1 MIISTI
7 IRTVIVGYSFFDYS
21 KKIIQSESELIAD
34 IIMETTDKM
43 KILNLIK
50 YSKTIHDIKFIKE
63 YKNDVVFD
71 IRNKTITSFYP
82 IDNDKSIKIVYNGE
96 LYFSKLK
103 NAIVNLLLIASI
115 SLILI
120 ILIVNYFLTPYL
132 EILDSVKK
140 STQHILQGDFNY
152 KLQTKLKG
160 KAYDFVKS
168 YNEFINKLDDS
179 FGVIEEKYTS
189 LIEKP
194 KSKNPLNDA
203 KETIS
208 QLADIFKFKRVIEE
222 DRSTDIILERI
233 VTVIKKFNIKQF
245 SLIGIDNNEKKVFYI
260 YKEGDICCN
269 IEENPTICRAYRT
282 KHTVDSRDFENL
294 CPNHICK
301 NEYYCIPFSVEGNFT
316 GILKIMYNK
325 DEKEVLE
332 NLPYIKSYLDEAS
345 SIIESK
351 YTLKL
356 LKKQSIKDPLTN
368 LYNRRYLEETLPLI
382 IANAKRKNN
391 KVGFLMI
398 DVDYFKKVNDKY
410 GHDAGDVILKNVSNI
425 LLNSLR
431 ESDLAVRFGGEEFL
445 AILTNLKS
453 KNDLFKAA
461 EKIRQTVER
470 AKFNTGKDIIHK
482 TVSIG
487 GALYPDDCEKSWE
500 CIKFADLALYKAKNS
515 GRNQV
520 VIFDEKLKEESNY

>member
-1 MIISTI
+1 M
-7 IRTVIVGYSFFDYS
+7 
-21 KKIIQSESELIAD
+21 
-34 IIMETTDKM
+34 
-43 KILNLIK
+43 
-50 YSKTIHDIKFIKE
+50 
-63 YKNDVVFD
+63 
-71 IRNKTITSFYP
+71 
-82 IDNDKSIKIVYNGE
+82 
-96 LYFSKLK
+96 
-103 NAIVNLLLIASI
+103 
-115 SLILI
+115 
-120 ILIVNYFLTPYL
+120 
-132 EILDSVKK
+132 
-140 STQHILQGDFNY
+140 
-152 KLQTKLKG
+152 
-160 KAYDFVKS
+160 
-168 YNEFINKLDDS
+168 
-179 FGVIEEKYTS
+179 
-189 LIEKP
+189 
-194 KSKNPLNDA
+194 
-203 KETIS
+203 
-208 QLADIFKFKRVIEE
+208 
-222 DRSTDIILERI
+222 
-233 VTVIKKFNIKQF
+233 
-245 SLIGIDNNEKKVFYI
+245 
-260 YKEGDICCN
+260 
-269 IEENPTICRAYRT
+269 
-282 KHTVDSRDFENL
+282 
-294 CPNHICK
+294 
-301 NEYYCIPFSVEGNFT
+301 
-316 GILKIMYNK
+316 
-325 DEKEVLE
+325 E